1 MKAFGCRYI
10 DGAACIGQ
18 VADPQTGS
26 AIEGCV
32 ATSVREGVDGHT
44 VVDAYNGNRRVIPK
58 EHILLKVDKAVR
70 SHDCNS
76 VKSSGILSAVA
87 ADLGKIH
94 VGENRP
100 VIDLYGKI

>member
-1 MKAFGCRYI
+1 MCCSLRPG
-10 DGAACIGQ
+10 
-18 VADPQTGS
+18 
-26 AIEGCV
+26 
-32 ATSVREGVDGHT
+32 GVDGHT

-70 SHDCNS
+70 SHDCNA
-76 VKSSGILSAVA
+76 VKSSGILSVA